1 MPKQKSMNTRMAQAF
16 FRHYEHKHQVMK
28 QYLDPTRSPVPV
40 QPQADFSTEFS
51 TEFA

>member
-28 QYLDPTRSPVPV
+28 QYLDETRPGVGKKT
-40 QPQADFSTEFS
+40 DFSTEFS
-51 TEFA
+51 REFA